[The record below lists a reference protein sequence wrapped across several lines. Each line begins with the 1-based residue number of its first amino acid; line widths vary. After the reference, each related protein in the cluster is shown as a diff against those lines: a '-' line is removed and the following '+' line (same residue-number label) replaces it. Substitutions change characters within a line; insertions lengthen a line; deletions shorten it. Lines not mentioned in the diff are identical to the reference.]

1 MRSRLQ
7 FSHLKLCDRAS
18 NLAIIVPLKL
28 IMRSRFQIG
37 YYRTTQIEQAIAL
50 KNLAIFGQYQADSI

>member
-1 MRSRLQ
+1 MLHPTYYAIALSISLSKSTMRSRLQ

-28 IMRSRFQIG
+28 IMRSH
-37 YYRTTQIEQAIAL
+37 
-50 KNLAIFGQYQADSI
+50 